1 MTGLTMTTS
10 DARVMLWHMA
20 LYGLGAILEEVGV
33 PSLRISWTAGM
44 APKGRVETDD
54 VDEPT
59 IADLVRSHAAR
70 HAANSWVQTDVTLGG
85 KPRGLMSPRLAVFV
99 DDPVLRHQVFSE
111 RQNVLDDLT
120 RAQAILDMRL
130 LAALGEPSYWS
141 RSRQDQPLQDDGASR
156 LEMQPR
162 NHGSEF
168 VGSRLRKLATTVA
181 RRDPDAVLSGLT
193 GQSLHDE
200 AGGDKLD
207 SRTGTGFTTPG
218 PVDNAVAWCAL
229 WGISQLPTVPRTSGS
244 AVTTGHF
251 GSRRTG
257 EHFYLPYWTARWRPA
272 WLRSLTS
279 SVALRTVAEH
289 DLPSSR
295 VAEVDALAARAWLMA
310 RGVEGLFRFRI
321 DRFGSDSAPERRAML
336 GAPISLSRP

>member
-1 MTGLTMTTS
+1 
-10 DARVMLWHMA
+10 
-20 LYGLGAILEEVGV
+20 
-33 PSLRISWTAGM
+33 M

-181 RRDPDAVLSGLT
+181 RPQTSVWGAVWRCDRLDHGVWGVAWSVGPRRGPRGWWTGLGLAVRAGVRAGCAQAAGLPGTMCWCLGT
-193 GQSLHDE
+193 GE
-200 AGGDKLD
+200 RRGRD
-207 SRTGTGFTTPG
+207 SRARGD
-218 PVDNAVAWCAL
+218 V
-229 WGISQLPTVPRTSGS
+229 
-244 AVTTGHF
+244 F
-251 GSRRTG
+251 GSG
-257 EHFYLPYWTARWRPA
+257 GGALVS
-272 WLRSLTS
+272 RSGC
-279 SVALRTVAEH
+279 VR
-289 DLPSSR
+289 
-295 VAEVDALAARAWLMA
+295 
-310 RGVEGLFRFRI
+310 
-321 DRFGSDSAPERRAML
+321 
-336 GAPISLSRP
+336 